1 MLVIFVDD
9 DESKWNQNEINK
21 YWQDQI
27 VLTKKFFENQAKK
40 YNINLNIDYG
50 YYCTNQQFKIKYDGI
65 IVKDLMKEKV
75 SKDIFNQVIKCL
87 GFKSK
92 TAFHEYI
99 KTYSNK
105 EQIIYI
111 FAINKDGRSYAMPDF
126 CANEDDH
133 LEYCVTFPRYLGRN
147 ENEYNGSLVHE
158 ILHLFGAEDYYDP
171 YNKYPKRKELA
182 KILCQKDFM
191 LVVYN
196 DINANEINRYTAY
209 SIGWLDELP
218 IEYDNKNWWE

>member
-1 MLVIFVDD
+1 
-9 DESKWNQNEINK
+9 
-21 YWQDQI
+21 
-27 VLTKKFFENQAKK
+27 
-40 YNINLNIDYG
+40 
-50 YYCTNQQFKIKYDGI
+50 
-65 IVKDLMKEKV
+65 
-75 SKDIFNQVIKCL
+75 
-87 GFKSK
+87 
-92 TAFHEYI
+92 
-99 KTYSNK
+99 
-105 EQIIYI
+105 
-111 FAINKDGRSYAMPDF
+111 MPDF

-182 KILCQKDFM
+182 KILCPKDIM